1 VTHADGD
8 AANNGYDQG
17 CAHRDWFTAIPGF
30 EAPSRR
36 GQIPLDDL
44 VDNIAPYIAECPAG
58 EQEHDE
64 LVRRLIREGEALRT
78 EWGLPGFAS
87 ADTLSSTSPAGSP
100 ERPPA
105 EHSDGAVHETDPA
118 PAHRAGS
125 HRARRRCVLRR
136 FGTSRTPR
144 TRAVLPDE
152 LASLRHA
159 LAEVQAERASTKSPW
174 RRVRLGRVEVSLL
187 SIFMTGRILDA
198 RYTAS
203 GRVRRM
209 VGRHKADLVL
219 CFCVL
224 YGTIVLTGDVAFS
237 VPVWLST
244 GSWVLLPGVV
254 AWWRHLRE
262 DLHEP
267 GIDQQPA
274 PHDEE
279 QRM

>member
-1 VTHADGD
+1 MTHADGV
-8 AANNGYDQG
+8 APNNGYDQDG
-17 CAHRDWFTAIPGF
+17 ADRDWFTAVPGL
-30 EAPSRR
+30 EAPSQR
-36 GQIPLDDL
+36 GENALDDL
-44 VDNIAPYIAECPAG
+44 GDNIAPCAAECPVD

-64 LVRRLIREGEALRT
+64 LVRQLIREGEVLRT
-78 EWGLPGFAS
+78 ELGLPGFAS
-87 ADTLSSTSPAGSP
+87 ADTLSSTSPTGAP
-100 ERPPA
+100 EKPLA

-118 PAHRAGS
+118 PAHNAGS
-125 HRARRRCVLRR
+125 HRARRRRVLRR

-144 TRAVLPDE
+144 TRAVLPHE
-152 LASLRHA
+152 LAHLPIEHLISMD
-159 LAEVQAERASTKSPW
+159 QM
-174 RRVRLGRVEVSLL
+174 
-187 SIFMTGRILDA
+187 FDA

-209 VGRHKADLVL
+209 VMRHKADLVL
-219 CFCVL
+219 WFCVL
-224 YGTIVLTGDVAFS
+224 YGTIVLTGNVAFS

-244 GSWVLLPGVV
+244 GSWVLLPAVV

-274 PHDEE
+274 PHDED